1 MSNTEESSDRP
12 VDEQNKSHAGHLR
25 SNSYDR
31 AVSGEHSKINDSI
44 VENPSPKCDKKLSE
58 IKQIDNDI
66 YIIKWIEFN
75 HERVPILLQNVNGP
89 CPLLAI
95 ANILLLRQRI
105 RLNPNAG
112 AISTEHVIAMIAEY
126 ILQIDTTKLSAD
138 DRANY
143 EQNVADALSIL
154 PKLQTGLNI
163 NLKFN
168 GVDKFEYTR
177 ECIVFDLLGIQLFH
191 GWVIDPQNNELQ
203 KIVNTNGSSYNQLV
217 EKMIRQKQS
226 NNEELARESLLIE
239 QFLDENRSQLTH
251 YGILQLHET
260 MRDNQLAVFFRN
272 NHFSTIW
279 KNNKQLL
286 LLVSDEGFANHT
298 SIVFETLTDID
309 NDSSF
314 TDGYGQKWQKP
325 VPVDV
330 SRDHDLAI
338 AIHNEERSQHHEAS
352 IQQQQQQQQQQHYH
366 PQQQRYAEEY
376 YCEQSSGKYKK
387 KHRRRSHDEDRDSS
401 CILS

>member
-1 MSNTEESSDRP
+1 MSTTEKSSDRP
-12 VDEQNKSHAGHLR
+12 ADDQIKSHESHLR

-31 AVSGEHSKINDSI
+31 AMVDERSKINDTI
-44 VENPSPKCDKKLSE
+44 VKNPSPEYNRKLPE
-58 IKQIDNDI
+58 TNQINNDI

-75 HERVPILLQNVNGP
+75 HERVPILLQNLNGP

-95 ANILLLRQRI
+95 ANILFLRQRI
-105 RLNPNAG
+105 RLDPNAG
-112 AISTEHVIAMIAEY
+112 AISTERVIAIIAEY
-126 ILQIDTTKLSAD
+126 ILQIDITKLSNE
-138 DRANY
+138 DRANF
-143 EQNVADALSIL
+143 EHNVADALAVL
-154 PKLQTGLNI
+154 PKLQTGLDI
-163 NLKFN
+163 NLIFN

-203 KIVNTNGSSYNQLV
+203 KIVNANGSSYNQLV
-217 EKMIRQKQS
+217 EKMIRQRQS
-226 NNEELARESLLIE
+226 NREGLARESLLIE
-239 QFLDENRSQLTH
+239 QFLEENRSQLTH
-251 YGILQLHET
+251 YGILQLNET

-279 KNNKQLL
+279 KYNKQLL

-298 SIVFETLTDID
+298 SIVFETLTDIG

-330 SRDHDLAI
+330 SRDRDLAI
-338 AIHNEERSQHHEAS
+338 AIHNDERRQYNEAQL
-352 IQQQQQQQQQQHYH
+352 QQPKQQRQQ
-366 PQQQRYAEEY
+366 PLQQRYSEEY
-376 YCEQSSGKYKK
+376 YCERSSGKYKK
-387 KHRRRSHDEDRDSS
+387 KHRRPSYDEDRDSS
-401 CILS
+401 CILL

>member
-1 MSNTEESSDRP
+1 MSNTEESSDRL

-44 VENPSPKCDKKLSE
+44 VENPSPKCDKKSSE

-154 PKLQTGLNI
+154 PKLQTGLDI

-226 NNEELARESLLIE
+226 NNKELARESLLIE

-330 SRDHDLAI
+330 SRDRDLAI

-352 IQQQQQQQQQQHYH
+352 IQQQQQQQQHYH